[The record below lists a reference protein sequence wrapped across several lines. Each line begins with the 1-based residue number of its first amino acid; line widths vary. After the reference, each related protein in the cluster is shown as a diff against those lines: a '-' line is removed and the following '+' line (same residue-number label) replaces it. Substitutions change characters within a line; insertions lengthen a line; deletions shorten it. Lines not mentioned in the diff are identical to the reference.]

1 MGLYLMPM
9 AKKRVMVDVVAIG
22 RKGGKNSR
30 KNFTPEERKAMAQ
43 KAAKARWGKKGKGG
57 S

>member
-1 MGLYLMPM
+1 MGLYLPAM
-9 AKKRVMVDVVAIG
+9 ARKKKTMVDVAAIG

-43 KAAKARWGKKGKGG
+43 KAAKARWGKKDAKP
-57 S
+57 